1 MKPIGYGVQFWQ
13 RVARAAILRRKPKH
27 LEALCAIAY
36 LCLAQHEAARAALAD
51 DGARSEAGI
60 SAPIARAAAET
71 LAGLFPAET
80 TVIRAMLGATRDTF
94 SGTGDPDAALRGEAL
109 GAQAASR
116 TKRLCPSPALGIRR
130 GRMTEARVDPWVC
143 PSGTRW
149 AISPRCW

>member
-1 MKPIGYGVQFWQ
+1 MKRIGYGVQFW
-13 RVARAAILRRKPKH
+13 RCVARAAILRRKPKH
-27 LEALCAIAY
+27 LEALRAIAY

-60 SAPIARAAAET
+60 SAAIARASAET

-80 TVIRAMLGATRDTF
+80 TVIRAMLGATRDTS

-116 TKRLCPSPALGIRR
+116 TSDFALPQPSEFV
-130 GRMTEARVDPWVC
+130 EAE
-143 PSGTRW
+143 
-149 AISPRCW
+149 